1 MRVGDLDEVA
11 EDPVVADL
19 EAGDPALLRELR
31 LVARHPRGGV
41 ALQAAAFVHLGVG
54 AVLEDA
60 TLAQVRGRLLDAGSA
75 DACRQRAHA
84 RCRFLERAACAGEGG
99 CIAECGADARGER
112 HGLPERYQVA
122 RRGAAHRHAA
132 RDAGHVL
139 HAVARAAQFL
149 AHALVG
155 HERGHG
161 ILARM
166 DGGAVAE
173 RCAGPFAEQ
182 AATHRRARAL
192 QHREQG
198 AFGAARAERSLHFQ
212 AAERGSVKDQVRG
225 AAGAARRP
233 QVGERAN
240 RAAGGGGVRSEPA
253 LRVEQV
259 AQEGAGGGGG
269 GGVVGEIEALERA
282 HAEVFLQECHRVG
295 RTEHPAGDLERRAVE
310 RACGTGSGAVGVL
323 VIALREEEFAWAD
336 AGQDVLEQGSVAL
349 FHREFAGGEF
359 HGGDGGTGSG
369 AGSGDPR
376 GGNSVGPGVVQQ
388 GLVDQGARGQHAGDA
403 SLHHALGLGGVLELL
418 ADRHAEAM
426 FHQSAQVALDRVE
439 RHARH
444 VLALGAFGERDAE
457 RPVRGH
463 RVLVEELVEVA
474 HPEEEEA
481 ARVLPL
487 ETVVLAHR
495 RGIPVVGAGRG
506 LGGVFASGHQGCD
519 GTAGGQGIGP
529 KTTQPAGAGCG
540 SGQSPSMEW
549 KRIELSTS
557 SMRPRRSSN

>member
-19 EAGDPALLRELR
+19 EAGDPALLRKLR
-31 LVARHPRGGV
+31 LVARHPRGGI
-41 ALQAAAFVHLGVG
+41 ALQAAAIVHLGVG
-54 AVLEDA
+54 AVLEEA
-60 TLAQVRGRLLDAGSA
+60 ALAQVRGRLLDAGSA

-84 RCRFLERAACAGEGG
+84 RRRFLERAACAGEGG

-112 HGLPERYQVA
+112 HGLPERHQVA

-161 ILARM
+161 VLARM

-173 RCAGPFAEQ
+173 RGAGPFAEQ
-182 AATHRRARAL
+182 AAAHRRARAL

-225 AAGAARRP
+225 AAGAARRT

-240 RAAGGGGVRSEPA
+240 RAAGGGGVSAQPA

-259 AQEGAGGGGG
+259 AQEGTGSGGG
-269 GGVVGEIEALERA
+269 GGVVGEVEALERA
-282 HAEVFLQECHRVG
+282 HAEVLLQERNGVG

-310 RACGTGSGAVGVL
+310 GARGTGRGSVCVL
-323 VIALREEEFAWAD
+323 VVALREEELAWTD
-336 AGQDVLEQGSVAL
+336 AREDVLQQRGIAFL
-349 FHREFAGGEF
+349 HRELAGGEF
-359 HGGDGGTGSG
+359 HRGDGGTGSG

-376 GGNSVGPGVVQQ
+376 GGDPVGPGVVQE
-388 GLVDQGARGQHAGDA
+388 GLVHQGARGQHAGDA
-403 SLHHALGLGGVLELL
+403 ALHHALGLGRVLELL
-418 ADRHAEAM
+418 ADRHAESA
-426 FHQSAQVALDRVE
+426 FHQPAQVALDRVE

-444 VLALGAFGERDAE
+444 RLALGAFGEGDAE
-457 RPVRGH
+457 RPVRGD

-495 RGIPVVGAGRG
+495 RGIPVVGARGG
-506 LGGVFASGHQGCD
+506 LGGVFASGHQGRD
-519 GTAGGQGIGP
+519 GTASRQGIGP

-540 SGQSPSMEW
+540 LGRGPSVEW

>member
-1 MRVGDLDEVA
+1 MGDLDEVP

-19 EAGDPALLRELR
+19 EARDAALLGKLR
-31 LVARHPRGGV
+31 LVARHPRGGI

-54 AVLEDA
+54 AVLEEA
-60 TLAQVRGRLLDAGSA
+60 ALAQVGGRLLDAGRA
-75 DACRQRAHA
+75 DACGQRAHA
-84 RCRFLERAACAGEGG
+84 RCRFLERAACPGEGG
-99 CIAECGADARGER
+99 CVAECRADARGER
-112 HGLPERYQVA
+112 HGLPERHQVA

-139 HAVARAAQFL
+139 HAVARASQFL
-149 AHALVG
+149 AHALVC

-161 ILARM
+161 VLARM

-173 RCAGPFAEQ
+173 RCAGPLAEE
-182 AATHRRARAL
+182 AAAHRRARAL

-212 AAERGSVKDQVRG
+212 AAERGSIEHQVRG
-225 AAGAARRP
+225 AAGAARRT

-240 RAAGGGGVRSEPA
+240 RAAGGGGVSAEPA

-259 AQEGAGGGGG
+259 AQEGAGSGGG
-269 GGVVGEIEALERA
+269 GGVVGEVEALERA
-282 HAEVFLQECHRVG
+282 HAEVLLQERDRVG
-295 RTEHPAGDLERRAVE
+295 RTEHPAGGLERRAVE
-310 RACGTGSGAVGVL
+310 GARGAGCRAVGVL
-323 VIALREEEFAWAD
+323 VVAFREEQFAWAD
-336 AGQDVLEQGSVAL
+336 AGEDVLQEGGIAFL
-349 FHREFAGGEF
+349 HRELAGREFHR
-359 HGGDGGTGSG
+359 GDGGAG
-369 AGSGDPR
+369 AGAGPGDPR
-376 GGNSVGPGVVQQ
+376 GGDPVGAGVVEQ
-388 GLVDQGARGQHAGDA
+388 GLVHQRARRKDTGHAA
-403 SLHHALGLGGVLELL
+403 LHHALGLGGVLELL
-418 ADRHAEAM
+418 ADGHAEAL
-426 FHQSAQVALDRVE
+426 FHQPAQVALDRVE
-439 RHARH
+439 GHPGH
-444 VLALGAFGERDAE
+444 GLAPGAFGERDAE
-457 RPVRGH
+457 RPVRGD

-495 RGIPVVGAGRG
+495 RGIPVVGAGGG
-506 LGGVFASGHQGCD
+506 LGGVFASGHQGRD

-540 SGQSPSMEW
+540 SGRSPSMEW